1 MKIWITNLTKFSWKA
16 IYQIQSW
23 PNLLKWPKYWDFQIF
38 FSIWSYQSCILVQ
51 HSPDLFTP
59 GPATAVQDIRPP
71 SSYCWLDQGEPTEF
85 GKRGLCCWAIHA
97 RFAKDK
103 VINNPKNTMERGKNS
118 RKPKKKLVESSY
130 YPYQAICHWLASVSF
145 SLYLWFYLSYE
156 INNSYNLPFYCFTSC
171 LCIFSQS

>member
-1 MKIWITNLTKFSWKA
+1 MISMKMIVSLPTQPWPLT
-16 IYQIQSW
+16 
-23 PNLLKWPKYWDFQIF
+23 PTRH
-38 FSIWSYQSCILVQ
+38 WSGSTMTMRRMMMKLTYPELRSVFQ

-103 VINNPKNTMERGKNS
+103 VNNNPKNTMERGKNS

-130 YPYQAICHWLASVSF
+130 YPYQAICRWLASVSF